1 MEVAFVQEILFWTM
15 KVFALNVLLGHSKVE
30 IAVLNVW
37 KDVATVGQSIVA
49 YLVLDFLLLTLL
61 WKCVNVGLQIIIR
74 MAPAA
79 HAQEAQS
86 TQ

>member
-1 MEVAFVQEILFWTM
+1 M

-37 KDVATVGQSIVA
+37 KDVATVGQSIVV

-61 WKCVNVGLQIIIR
+61 
-74 MAPAA
+74 
-79 HAQEAQS
+79 
-86 TQ
+86 